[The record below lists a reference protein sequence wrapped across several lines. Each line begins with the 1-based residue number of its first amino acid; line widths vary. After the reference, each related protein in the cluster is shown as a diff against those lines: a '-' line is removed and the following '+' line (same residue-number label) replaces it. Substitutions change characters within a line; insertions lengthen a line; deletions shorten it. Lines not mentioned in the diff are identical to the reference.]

1 MMYLHIIT
9 KVPSQPNLFHRKDRG
24 TQHILYEDTL
34 IASNKDIYLKNCDD
48 FKKLRAEVR
57 LLRAYFYFELIKRY
71 GGVPLVKH
79 SLTLEDDL
87 DLPRNSFDECV
98 NFITDECDVVY
109 KDLTNYWAN
118 YQWQDGEGGKGK
130 DNTNLGRLEKPV
142 AKFLKLKALLYA
154 ASPLHNPTED
164 IGKWEKGC
172 ISRL

>member
-1 MMYLHIIT
+1 M
-9 KVPSQPNLFHRKDRG
+9 V
-24 TQHILYEDTL
+24 
-34 IASNKDIYLKNCDD
+34 
-48 FKKLRAEVR
+48 
-57 LLRAYFYFELIKRY
+57 
-71 GGVPLVKH
+71 GVPLVKH

-142 AKFLKLKALLYA
+142 AKFL
-154 ASPLHNPTED
+154 N
-164 IGKWEKGC
+164 
-172 ISRL
+172 